1 MKLSTLIA
9 LNGILFLAFGI
20 AFALYGPLMM
30 AFFDVP
36 ELNIDSTT
44 YWHVAAF
51 GRMFGAALFGYGFL
65 LWALRGAVD
74 ELSEA
79 KRRSMVMALLLGNLL
94 ATVVSITQ
102 QSSIWYNAA
111 GWVTSGVFAG
121 LTLAYGAFL
130 FAGRAKRSEAMTR

>member
-9 LNGILFLAFGI
+9 FNGILFLAFGI

-36 ELNIDSTT
+36 ELTIDSTT

-65 LWALRGAVD
+65 LWALHGAVD
-74 ELSEA
+74 ELGEA
-79 KRRSMVMALLLGNLL
+79 KRRSVVMALLLGNLL
-94 ATVVSITQ
+94 AAVVSITQ

-111 GWVTSGVFAG
+111 GWIASGVFAA

-130 FAGRAKRSEAMTR
+130 VAGRAKSGETTAR

>member
-1 MKLSTLIA
+1 MKLSA
-9 LNGILFLAFGI
+9 LVTFNGILFIAFGI

-44 YWHVAAF
+44 YWHLAAF

-65 LWALRGAVD
+65 LLALRGAVD
-74 ELSEA
+74 ELSAA
-79 KRRSMVMALLLGNLL
+79 KRRSIAMALLLGNLL
-94 ATVVSITQ
+94 ATVVSLTQ

-111 GWVTSGVFAG
+111 GWATSGVFAV
-121 LTLAYGAFL
+121 LTVGYGAFL
-130 FAGRAKRSEAMTR
+130 VTGRSKGGDATTR